1 MPLSITVY
9 GATDC
14 DDTQRTRNRLRL
26 LNVPFR
32 EVNIDH
38 DKEAERFVVFI
49 NSGSRST
56 PTLVI
61 GEGKV
66 KTIMTEPT
74 NAEIDELVIR
84 AGYSIS

>member
-66 KTIMTEPT
+66 KMIMTEPT

>member
-61 GEGKV
+61 GGGKV